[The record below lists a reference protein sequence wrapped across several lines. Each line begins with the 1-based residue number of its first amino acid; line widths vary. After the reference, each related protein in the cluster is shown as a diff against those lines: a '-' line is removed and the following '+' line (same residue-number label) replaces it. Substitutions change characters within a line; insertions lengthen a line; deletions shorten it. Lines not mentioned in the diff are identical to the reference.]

1 MAIARRESSF
11 RTDAISSV
19 GAAGLMQLMPGTAR
33 YVAQEKVTRNALFN
47 ANDNIEYGMQYLRYL
62 MDKLNNNPVLVSA
75 SYNAGW
81 RKVLEW
87 LPANEALPV
96 DIWIENIPYKETR
109 AYVKAVMAYQHIYDM
124 QLGSNENIFPQLTRD
139 MIPSAEAV
147 STHPVTGTLQLA
159 PK

>member
-1 MAIARRESSF
+1 
-11 RTDAISSV
+11 
-19 GAAGLMQLMPGTAR
+19 MPGTAR
-33 YVAQEKVTRNALFN
+33 YVAKEKVSRNTLFQVD
-47 ANDNIEYGMQYLRYL
+47 DNVGYGVQYLRYL
-62 MDKLNNNPVLVSA
+62 MDKLDNNSVLVSA

-109 AYVKAVMAYQHIYDM
+109 AYVKAVMAYQHIYDQ
-124 QLGSNENIFPQLTRD
+124 QLGGNENIFPQLTRD
-139 MIPSAEAV
+139 MIPSADAV

-159 PK
+159 PR